1 MSTVGACVGGTFVEV
16 YVRVGVGVI
25 GVLVRVDVL
34 VLVGVLVKVLV
45 GVNFLIGVLDL
56 IGVNVMY

>member
-16 YVRVGVGVI
+16 YVRVGVGVSGVLVLV

-34 VLVGVLVKVLV
+34 VLVGVLVKVFVDVNVLV
-45 GVNFLIGVLDL
+45 GV
-56 IGVNVMY
+56 